1 MALWN
6 FDDGTANDITPNGH
20 DGKLIGK
27 ARVGNTDLDLA
38 LVIVSA
44 PPAAAPG
51 ASLPPATVAAAN
63 PNDVSRA
70 SDSGPVAWWI
80 AGALFSL
87 VAVLA
92 WLALMFRRSSL
103 GSSKLLAAPLPTI
116 GEASVTSLPPAA
128 QQEMKERA
136 LAELTSF
143 ARESLV
149 QGLYSQ
155 RAALLE
161 THKKA
166 QQELAELEARV
177 VALRLPE
184 RIQVYETRIA
194 ELEGP
199 ARQPQQ

>member
-1 MALWN
+1 
-6 FDDGTANDITPNGH
+6 
-20 DGKLIGK
+20 
-27 ARVGNTDLDLA
+27 
-38 LVIVSA
+38 
-44 PPAAAPG
+44 
-51 ASLPPATVAAAN
+51 
-63 PNDVSRA
+63 
-70 SDSGPVAWWI
+70 VAWWI

-92 WLALMFRRSSL
+92 WLALMFRRSGL
-103 GSSKLLAAPLPTI
+103 GTSRLLP
-116 GEASVTSLPPAA
+116 ASTSDAGDKSIATLPPAA
-128 QQEMKERA
+128 QQELKERA

-184 RIQVYETRIA
+184 RIQVYEKRIA
-194 ELEGP
+194 ELESRLEDRNDELHELTQATLGLL
-199 ARQPQQ
+199 RQRLSEEKQKGEGGERLN